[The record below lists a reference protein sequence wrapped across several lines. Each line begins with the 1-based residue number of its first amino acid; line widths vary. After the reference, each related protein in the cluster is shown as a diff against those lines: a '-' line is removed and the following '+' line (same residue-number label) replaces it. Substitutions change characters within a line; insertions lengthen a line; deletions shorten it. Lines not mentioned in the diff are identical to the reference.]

1 MTTSQRCAA
10 GLLLLIPCLAF
21 AQAPSEPPV
30 YLRFLRTL
38 GRPDLPLF
46 QSYATAD
53 TSVIVLGATSISG
66 TRESWLIELHDSY
79 GAIEDLDQKLNLD
92 TDALIQVGLYLPNL
106 SYRPDQAVRNLT
118 RARYFSLT
126 IYRVLP
132 GTDSLFADLIRARRA
147 AFDAANL
154 DRPEMTY
161 RLVSG
166 APSGTYVIVAPL
178 TSLRMM
184 DNGQARNPAYAESLT
199 EGAGAANRKLATDTV
214 VSRENTILR
223 VQPTLS
229 RVPADFW
236 APPPQ

>member
-1 MTTSQRCAA
+1 MTISQHHTA
-10 GLLLLIPCLAF
+10 GLLFLLPCLAF
-21 AQAPSEPPV
+21 AQAPTEPPV

-38 GRPDLPLF
+38 GRPDLPLV

-53 TSVIVLGATSISG
+53 TGVIMLGATSISG
-66 TRESWLIELHDSY
+66 ARESWLIELHDSY
-79 GAIEDLDQKLNLD
+79 GAIEDLDQKLNPD

-126 IYRVLP
+126 LYRILP
-132 GTDSLFADLIRARRA
+132 GTDSLFGDLMRARRA

-161 RLVSG
+161 RIVSG

-178 TSLRMM
+178 TSLRLM

-199 EGAGAANRKLATDTV
+199 EGAGAANRKLAADTV

-223 VQPTLS
+223 VQPSLS